1 MYYTVLLQYYSVV
14 QSTTPVP
21 LCTAKYYSTSIQQST
36 TPILLRTTPALLPIT
51 KYYSSTTKYYSSTT
65 SYYKVLLQYYS
76 VLQSTTPVLLRT
88 TKYYSSTTSYYKVLL
103 QYYKVLL
110 GFSNFFLLAT
120 QNWLTLLIRL
130 TYEVSFTI
138 RGATKSH
145 PPTWPNTAP
154 ATQNECHQWSAS
166 HMKRHFQ
173 CAEEVKSPFKLTK
186 YCACHEILS
195 SRFQRE
201 IPELLPP
208 I

>member
-1 MYYTVLLQYYSVV
+1 MYCKVLLHFD
-14 QSTTPVP
+14 TT
-21 LCTAKYYSTSIQQST
+21 KYYSNTTS
-36 TPILLRTTPALLPIT
+36 
-51 KYYSSTTKYYSSTT
+51 YYSSTTPYYKVLLKYYSSTT
-65 SYYKVLLQYYS
+65 SYYKVLLQYFS

-110 GFSNFFLLAT
+110 GFSKIFLLAT

-154 ATQNECHQWSAS
+154 ATQNESHQWSAS

-173 CAEEVKSPFKLTK
+173 CAEQVKSPFKLTK